1 METEKPSKPHRP
13 KASGPKSKKQQNKN
27 AQKNNPRAFAF
38 NSGIR
43 ANRSIQRN
51 LEKGEKKLHLPL
63 VDRTP
68 IESPPV
74 VVAVVGPKGVSFNK
88 LIIDGENFTH

>member
-1 METEKPSKPHRP
+1 METDKPAKPHRP

-74 VVAVVGPKGVSFNK
+74 IVAVVGPKGVSFNR

>member
-1 METEKPSKPHRP
+1 METDKPTKAHRP
-13 KASGPKSKKQQNKN
+13 KASGPKSKKQLNKN

-38 NSGIR
+38 NSGVR
-43 ANRSIQRN
+43 ANRSIQRS
-51 LEKGEKKLHLPL
+51 LEKDEKKLHLPL

-74 VVAVVGPKGVSFNK
+74 IVAVVGPKGVCDFH
-88 LIIDGENFTH
+88 D

>member
-1 METEKPSKPHRP
+1 METEKTAKAHRR
-13 KASGPKSKKQQNKN
+13 KVSGPNSRKQQNKN

-43 ANRSIQRN
+43 ANRNIQRN
-51 LEKGEKKLHLPL
+51 LEKDEKKLHLPL

-68 IESPPV
+68 IEAPPI
-74 VVAVVGPKGVSFNK
+74 VVAVVGPKGVSYM
-88 LIIDGENFTH
+88 H